1 MNKRH
6 GFTLIELLVVIAI
19 IGILAA
25 ILLPALARAREA
37 ARRSSC
43 ANNLKQMGIVYKMY
57 AGESPSN
64 KFPPMQGYPIWD
76 GPVIDPDPTC
86 NKHYDYP
93 ALGPS
98 GVALYPEYLT
108 DINVLNCPSSARQGG
123 VKMMTP
129 EISAQEPGCLQYEG
143 MIAQPDMSYF
153 YLGFI
158 VDKASMKTISPS
170 DVFQLTVGSK
180 TLEVSN
186 QVASAYFKISA
197 VGDDWKPKPEAL
209 DSDLKGPFAY
219 PNSGNGTSDTI
230 YRLREGVERFMIT
243 DINNPA
249 ASNKAQSEILI
260 MSDLLSNTGADQ
272 LFNHIPGGCNVL
284 FMDGHVAFQKYEAQG
299 DIPCNALIANAIGL
313 LAQ

>member
-43 ANNLKQMGIVYKMY
+43 ANNLKQMGIIYKMY

-98 GVALYPEYLT
+98 GIAIYPEYLT

-186 QVASAYFKISA
+186 QVASAYFKITA

-249 ASNKAQSEILI
+249 ASNKA
-260 MSDLLSNTGADQ
+260 
-272 LFNHIPGGCNVL
+272 
-284 FMDGHVAFQKYEAQG
+284 
-299 DIPCNALIANAIGL
+299 
-313 LAQ
+313 

>member
-1 MNKRH
+1 
-6 GFTLIELLVVIAI
+6 
-19 IGILAA
+19 
-25 ILLPALARAREA
+25 
-37 ARRSSC
+37 
-43 ANNLKQMGIVYKMY
+43 
-57 AGESPSN
+57 
-64 KFPPMQGYPIWD
+64 
-76 GPVIDPDPTC
+76 
-86 NKHYDYP
+86 
-93 ALGPS
+93 
-98 GVALYPEYLT
+98 
-108 DINVLNCPSSARQGG
+108 
-123 VKMMTP
+123 MTP

-186 QVASAYFKISA
+186 QVASAYFKITA